1 MNILPTHFYT
11 PHNQFVKGIQSSHPP
26 EYTHAPPE
34 DILSLKIF
42 IFLTYVSHLLFLSA
56 KNLLSGNNFTNLLGY
71 I

>member
-26 EYTHAPPE
+26 EYTHALPE
-34 DILSLKIF
+34 NILSLKVF
-42 IFLTYVSHLLFLSA
+42 IFLIYVSHPLFLSA
-56 KNLLSGNNFTNLLGY
+56 KSLLSGNNFTNFLGH